1 MARNGRSIEELR
13 AGIQRWRKTR
23 EKRTRMPAD
32 LWEDAVS
39 LAREHGVYRISSTL
53 GLNYENLKRRALVV
67 SAERRDTGIESGGFI
82 ELSGSQLLGS
92 LPPERAETVLKLAD
106 GKGATLK
113 VRLPFGVHLDVQGL
127 AEAFW
132 SRRG

>member
-1 MARNGRSIEELR
+1 
-13 AGIQRWRKTR
+13 
-23 EKRTRMPAD
+23 MPAD

-53 GLNYENLKRRALVV
+53 GLNYEKLKRRAMVV
-67 SAERRDTGIESGGFI
+67 SGERGDTGVESGVFI
-82 ELSGSQLLGS
+82 ELKGSQLLGS
-92 LPPERAETVLKLAD
+92 SPAERAGMVLELAD

-113 VRLPFGVHLDVQGL
+113 VRLPLGVHLDVQGL

-132 SRRG
+132 GRRG